1 MTGPVLASKD
11 DEALW
16 SALRSGDHLVLMRHA
31 LAPGT
36 GDPAGFTL
44 GDCDTQR
51 TLSDQGREQARRIGD
66 RFRANGIAAAGVYAS
81 QWCRSFETA
90 ELLALGS
97 VQALPS
103 LNSFFQAYDRRESQT
118 RALRNWIAEQA
129 LSRPLVLVTH
139 QVNITSLADVY
150 PASGEMVVLH
160 RSESGAL
167 SVVGTLET
175 D

>member
-1 MTGPVLASKD
+1 MTGPVLASED

-51 TLSDQGREQARRIGD
+51 TLSEQGREQARRIGD
-66 RFRANGIAAAGVYAS
+66 RFRANGILVAGVYAS

-90 ELLALGS
+90 ELLALGP

-103 LNSFFQAYDRRESQT
+103 LNSFFQAYDRGDSQT
-118 RALRNWIAEQA
+118 RALRNWIAKQA
-129 LSRPLVLVTH
+129 LGRPLVLVTH

-160 RSESGAL
+160 HAESGAL